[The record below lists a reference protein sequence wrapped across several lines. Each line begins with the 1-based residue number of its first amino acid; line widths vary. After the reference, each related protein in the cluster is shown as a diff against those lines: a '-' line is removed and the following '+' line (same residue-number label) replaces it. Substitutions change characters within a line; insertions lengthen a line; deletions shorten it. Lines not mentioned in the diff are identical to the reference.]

1 MVTLIINMSS
11 SSISSIQYSARM
23 LTKHTT
29 VKAVTLFKTP
39 ETKKN
44 QQLNLNFLFIHLFSV
59 FLMSELTNAHNT
71 WTLHHRRR
79 ILSEEKCLDMTWSLL
94 VAASECKMSRS
105 VR

>member
-1 MVTLIINMSS
+1 MSS

-39 ETKKN
+39 YPETKKSTI
-44 QQLNLNFLFIHLFSV
+44 QLKLLFIHLFSV

-94 VAASECKMSRS
+94 VAASECKMSRN